1 VGNENG
7 SRASLLR
14 RLGAGLVSSAAGAV
28 LLTGCAAGQQ
38 AQTVEQT
45 PSIDGVQ
52 AEAGNIAI
60 RAAGIASP
68 ESGTSYPKGATAQLR
83 MVLINRANQ
92 PDKLVSVSSPV
103 ASEVQLSAASVAAG
117 SSGGIASG
125 SSPSASVPASSASAT
140 GPASTS
146 AASSSTAGATS
157 TPSVGASGSA
167 GGSAASTPIDLPG
180 RQSVQIGIGSGGPTV
195 TLAGLTQEL
204 FPSQPV
210 PVTFTFQS
218 GASVTFTMA
227 VQLSSE
233 VPTAPTVSSA
243 TEAPG
248 D

>member
-1 VGNENG
+1 M
-7 SRASLLR
+7 
-14 RLGAGLVSSAAGAV
+14 GAV

-38 AQTVEQT
+38 AQTVQQT

-68 ESGTSYPKGATAQLR
+68 ESGTSYSKGATAQLR
-83 MVLINRANQ
+83 MVLINRVNQ

-103 ASEVQLSAASVAAG
+103 ASGAQLGAAFADPSGAG
-117 SSGGIASG
+117 
-125 SSPSASVPASSASAT
+125 
-140 GPASTS
+140 
-146 AASSSTAGATS
+146 TAGATA
-157 TPSVGASGSA
+157 TPSASPSGSA
-167 GGSAASTPIDLPG
+167 GGSASGTPIDLPG
-180 RQSVQIGIGSGGPTV
+180 RQSVQIGIGSGDPTV
-195 TLAGLTQEL
+195 TLTGLTQQL

-218 GASVTFTMA
+218 GASATVTMA
-227 VQLSSE
+227 VQLTSE